1 MGETDVA
8 WKAKWTVRMVKTV
21 GLLKEGTPV
30 DDVETPLPIPACP
43 KGKSLVRA
51 LLVRYDTIQW
61 PEIRK
66 LYKAFEEC
74 GTSKCPCPEY
84 CNKPDKPAKTNKIS
98 LMDNPKDRRIARL
111 CNAAN
116 ESRD

>member
-30 DDVETPLPIPACP
+30 DDVEKPLPIPACP

-61 PEIRK
+61 PEIWK

-74 GTSKCPCPEY
+74 GTSKCPCPKY
-84 CNKPDKPAKTNKIS
+84 CNMPDKPAKIAGIAKILDDQPHPS
-98 LMDNPKDRRIARL
+98 KRKVMDSRRRL
-111 CNAAN
+111 
-116 ESRD
+116 